1 MQLVTSII
9 AETLLQSVELAR
21 HVEALGYDAVATQE
35 NQHDPFLPLAAA
47 AVATERVRLVTSIAL
62 AFTRSPVATAY
73 TGWDLHV
80 SSHGRFVLGLGT
92 QVKGHNERRFSVP
105 WTAPAPRIREV
116 VDVIRAI
123 WRCFEHGDAL
133 DYSGE
138 HYQVSL
144 MPPNFRPAPKRFD
157 TTSHTPKAGTGA
169 A

>member
-80 SSHGRFVLGLGT
+80 VLARAL
-92 QVKGHNERRFSVP
+92 RAR
-105 WTAPAPRIREV
+105 PRHAR
-116 VDVIRAI
+116 
-123 WRCFEHGDAL
+123 
-133 DYSGE
+133 
-138 HYQVSL
+138 
-144 MPPNFRPAPKRFD
+144 
-157 TTSHTPKAGTGA
+157 
-169 A
+169 